1 MDPPELSKCDSIGS
15 RERERVNR
23 EAETALPIQPCCS
36 FSQISFTYIFG
47 GNKTVR
53 VWVAGVPRFIVKG
66 KMDSGLCLGPL
77 RVWVG
82 ALVWDSLPPVLGIL
96 YPT

>member
-1 MDPPELSKCDSIGS
+1 M
-15 RERERVNR
+15 
-23 EAETALPIQPCCS
+23 
-36 FSQISFTYIFG
+36 
-47 GNKTVR
+47 R